1 MMRVRPRSIPRI
13 YGMGLM
19 SPPSP
24 RKAYALGLVVAIA
37 LLSLISSA
45 PSVRATPA
53 PIEPAAA
60 MTVTLVPNQ
69 AAYLS
74 GDVASVN
81 ATVYRTPGPA
91 NYTYNWTVR
100 DTFGRLLNTTT
111 NGGPTLRYSILLNYT
126 GLLTFLVRVD
136 DRQGLASNAQ
146 RTVTV
151 SVAVMSLRLDRGDF
165 TPGDAI
171 TASYSV
177 TSHVIL
183 RPTYDYQVA
192 DTGFTIVLSGNT
204 NNTTFSFR
212 TPAPAASRTYQFL
225 VTAREG
231 TNTSR
236 AQVTIAQATGVL
248 LGATFDRPS
257 YMPGDTLH
265 AHLAVTPRGT
275 STLPLQFL
283 WTLSLGLGFGGS
295 PTVSAITTVPEVDL
309 SLPIPQGVGTGDL
322 VVIATESSTGTSIG
336 HTLHIGTT
344 NTLWSADNGGGPPFA
359 ALLGL
364 PFIPLLVAVLG
375 LWRRVG
381 GGHLMGPRAAPPPPP
396 PGRTTQAPTTMP
408 MSVICNHCG
417 KSIDL
422 MTSKRPIDVMC
433 PSCGET
439 QLVA

>member
-1 MMRVRPRSIPRI
+1 
-13 YGMGLM
+13 MGIM
-19 SPPSP
+19 SLTSS
-24 RKAYALGLVVAIA
+24 RRGNALLLVVAVS
-37 LLSLISSA
+37 LLSVLCA
-45 PSVRATPA
+45 VPSVQATPRT
-53 PIEPAAA
+53 IEPAAA
-60 MTVTLVPNQ
+60 ITVTLVLNQ

-74 GDVASVN
+74 GDVAI
-81 ATVYRTPGPA
+81 ATALVYRTPGPA

-100 DTFGRLLNTTT
+100 DTFGRIVNTTIYGVSKFT
-111 NGGPTLRYSILLNYT
+111 YPIPLNYT
-126 GLLTFLVRVD
+126 GRLTFSVRVD
-136 DRQGLASNAQ
+136 DGQGLTSSVQ
-146 RTVTV
+146 STVTV
-151 SVAVMSLRLDRGDF
+151 FVAVMSLRLDRGDF
-165 TPGDAI
+165 SPGDAI

-183 RPTYDYQVA
+183 RPTYDHQV
-192 DTGFTIVLSGNT
+192 DDSSFTIVLSGNT

-212 TPAPAASRTYQFL
+212 TPAPAASRTYRFL

-231 TNTSR
+231 TNTSQ

-275 STLPLQFL
+275 STLPLQFI
-283 WTLSLGLGFGGS
+283 WTLSLGGFGGS

-322 VVIATESSTGTSIG
+322 VVTATESSTGTAIG

-344 NTLWSADNGGGPPFA
+344 NALWSTDIGGVPLFA
-359 ALLGL
+359 VLLGL
-364 PFIPLLVAVLG
+364 LFILLLVAVLG

-381 GGHLMGPRAAPPPPP
+381 GGTLMGPRAAPPPPP
-396 PGRTTQAPTTMP
+396 PGGTTQAPTTMP

-417 KSIDL
+417 KSIDIT
-422 MTSKRPIDVMC
+422 TSKRPIEVMC

>member
-1 MMRVRPRSIPRI
+1 
-13 YGMGLM
+13 M
-19 SPPSP
+19 SPTSP

-37 LLSLISSA
+37 LLSVIGAA
-45 PSVRATPA
+45 PFVRATPA

-69 AAYLS
+69 GGYLN

-81 ATVYRTPGPA
+81 AMVYRTPGPA

-100 DTFGRLLNTTT
+100 DTFGRLLNTTV
-111 NGGPTLRYSILLNYT
+111 NGGPTFRYSIPLNYT
-126 GLLTFLVRVD
+126 GLLTFFVRVD
-136 DRQGLASNAQ
+136 DGQGLTSNSFS
-146 RTVTV
+146 TVRV
-151 SVAVMSLRLDRGDF
+151 FVAVMSLRLDRGDF
-165 TPGDAI
+165 APGDAI

-192 DTGFTIVLSGNT
+192 DSSFTIVLNGNT

-212 TPAPAASRTYQFL
+212 TPAPAASRTYRFL

-231 TNTSR
+231 TNTSQ
-236 AQVTIAQATGVL
+236 AQLTIGQATGDL
-248 LGATFDRPS
+248 LGATFDRAS
-257 YMPGDTLH
+257 YMPGDTIH
-265 AHLAVTPRGT
+265 AHLTVTPRGAT
-275 STLPLQFL
+275 PLPLQFI
-283 WTLSLGLGFGGS
+283 WTLSLGGFGGS

-309 SLPIPQGVGTGDL
+309 TLPIPQGVGTGDL
-322 VVIATESSTGTSIG
+322 VVTATESSTGTAIG

-344 NTLWSADNGGGPPFA
+344 NALWSTDIGGVPLFA
-359 ALLGL
+359 VLLGL
-364 PFIPLLVAVLG
+364 LFILLLVAVLG

-396 PGRTTQAPTTMP
+396 PGGTTQAPTTMP

-417 KSIDL
+417 KSIDIT
-422 MTSKRPIDVMC
+422 TSKRPIEVMC

>member
-1 MMRVRPRSIPRI
+1 
-13 YGMGLM
+13 MGLM
-19 SPPSP
+19 SPTSP

-37 LLSLISSA
+37 LLSLIGAA

-53 PIEPAAA
+53 PIVPAAA
-60 MTVTLVPNQ
+60 MTVTLVLNQ
-69 AAYLS
+69 AAFLS

-81 ATVYRTPGPA
+81 AMVYRTPGPA

-100 DTFGRLLNTTT
+100 DIFGRLLNMTT
-111 NGGPTLRYSILLNYT
+111 NGGPTLRYSIPLNYT
-126 GLLTFLVRVD
+126 GLLTFFVRVD

-165 TPGDAI
+165 SPGDAI

-192 DTGFTIVLSGNT
+192 DSSLTIVLSGNT

-212 TPAPAASRTYQFL
+212 TPAPAASRTYRFL

-231 TNTSR
+231 TNTSQ
-236 AQVTIAQATGVL
+236 AQLTIAQAAGWVL
-248 LGATFDRPS
+248 GETFDRAS
-257 YMPGDTLH
+257 YTPGDSIH
-265 AHLAVTPRGT
+265 AHLAVTPR
-275 STLPLQFL
+275 STAALPLQFT
-283 WTLSLGLGFGGS
+283 WTLSLGGFGGS
-295 PTVSAITTVPEVDL
+295 PRGSAITTVPEVDL
-309 SLPIPQGVGTGDL
+309 TLPIPQGVGTGEL
-322 VVIATESSTGTSIG
+322 VVIATESSTGTAIG

-344 NTLWSADNGGGPPFA
+344 NALWSTDIGGVPLFA
-359 ALLGL
+359 VLLGL
-364 PFIPLLVAVLG
+364 LFILLLVAVLG
-375 LWRRVG
+375 LWPRVG

-396 PGRTTQAPTTMP
+396 PGGTTQAPTTMP
-408 MSVICNHCG
+408 MSVICSHCG

-422 MTSKRPIDVMC
+422 TTSKRPIEVMC

-439 QLVA
+439 QTVA

>member
-1 MMRVRPRSIPRI
+1 
-13 YGMGLM
+13 
-19 SPPSP
+19 
-24 RKAYALGLVVAIA
+24 
-37 LLSLISSA
+37 
-45 PSVRATPA
+45 
-53 PIEPAAA
+53 
-60 MTVTLVPNQ
+60 MTVTLVLNQ
-69 AAYLS
+69 AAFLS

-81 ATVYRTPGPA
+81 AMVYRTPGPA

-111 NGGPTLRYSILLNYT
+111 NGGPTLRFSIPLNYT
-126 GLLTFLVRVD
+126 GLLTFFVRVD
-136 DRQGLASNAQ
+136 DRQGLVSNAQ

-183 RPTYDYQVA
+183 RPTYDYQVT
-192 DTGFTIVLSGNT
+192 DTSFTIVLG
-204 NNTTFSFR
+204 
-212 TPAPAASRTYQFL
+212 
-225 VTAREG
+225 
-231 TNTSR
+231 
-236 AQVTIAQATGVL
+236 
-248 LGATFDRPS
+248 
-257 YMPGDTLH
+257 
-265 AHLAVTPRGT
+265 
-275 STLPLQFL
+275 
-283 WTLSLGLGFGGS
+283 GFGGS

-344 NTLWSADNGGGPPFA
+344 NTLWSTDIGGVPLFA
-359 ALLGL
+359 VLLGL
-364 PFIPLLVAVLG
+364 LFILLLVAVLG

-396 PGRTTQAPTTMP
+396 PGGTTQAPTTMP

-417 KSIDL
+417 KSIDIT
-422 MTSKRPIDVMC
+422 TSKRPIEVMC

>member
-1 MMRVRPRSIPRI
+1 
-13 YGMGLM
+13 MGLM
-19 SPPSP
+19 SLTSP

-37 LLSLISSA
+37 LLSLIGAA
-45 PSVRATPA
+45 PFIRATPA
-53 PIEPAAA
+53 PIGPAAA

-69 AAYLS
+69 GGYLN

-81 ATVYRTPGPA
+81 AMVYRTPGPA

-100 DTFGRLLNTTT
+100 DNSGRLLNTTV
-111 NGGPTLRYSILLNYT
+111 NGGPTFRYSIPLNYT
-126 GLLTFLVRVD
+126 GPRLTFFVRVD
-136 DRQGLASNAQ
+136 DGQGLASNAQ

-165 TPGDAI
+165 SPGDAI

-192 DTGFTIVLSGNT
+192 DTSFTIVLSGNT

-212 TPAPAASRTYQFL
+212 TPAPAASRTYRFL

-231 TNTSR
+231 TNTSQ
-236 AQVTIAQATGVL
+236 AQLTIGQATGDL
-248 LGATFDRPS
+248 LGATFDRAS
-257 YMPGDTLH
+257 YMPGDTIH
-265 AHLAVTPRGT
+265 AHLTVTPRGAT
-275 STLPLQFL
+275 PLPLQFI
-283 WTLSLGLGFGGS
+283 WTLSLGGFGGS

-309 SLPIPQGVGTGDL
+309 TLPIPQGVGTGDL
-322 VVIATESSTGTSIG
+322 VVTATESSTGTAIG

-344 NTLWSADNGGGPPFA
+344 NALWSTDIGGVPLFA
-359 ALLGL
+359 VLLGL
-364 PFIPLLVAVLG
+364 LFILLLVAVLG

-396 PGRTTQAPTTMP
+396 SGGTTQAPTTMP

-422 MTSKRPIDVMC
+422 TTSKRPIEVMC

-439 QLVA
+439 QTVA

>member
-1 MMRVRPRSIPRI
+1 
-13 YGMGLM
+13 MGLM
-19 SPPSP
+19 SPTSP

-37 LLSLISSA
+37 LLSLISAA

-53 PIEPAAA
+53 PIGPAAA
-60 MTVTLVPNQ
+60 MTVTLVLNQ
-69 AAYLS
+69 GAFLS

-81 ATVYRTPGPA
+81 AMVYRTPGPA

-100 DTFGRLLNTTT
+100 DTFGRLLNTTV
-111 NGGPTLRYSILLNYT
+111 NGGPTFRYSIPLNYT
-126 GLLTFLVRVD
+126 GLLTFFVRVD
-136 DRQGLASNAQ
+136 DGQGLTSNSFS
-146 RTVTV
+146 TVRV
-151 SVAVMSLRLDRGDF
+151 FVAVMSLRLDRGDF
-165 TPGDAI
+165 APGDAI

-192 DTGFTIVLSGNT
+192 DSSFTIVLNGNT

-212 TPAPAASRTYQFL
+212 TPAPAASRTYRFL

-231 TNTSR
+231 TNTSQ
-236 AQVTIAQATGVL
+236 AQLAIGQATGDL
-248 LGATFDRPS
+248 LGATFDRAS
-257 YMPGDTLH
+257 YMPGDTIH
-265 AHLAVTPRGT
+265 AHLTVTPRGAT
-275 STLPLQFL
+275 PLPLQFI
-283 WTLSLGLGFGGS
+283 WTLSLGGFGGS

-309 SLPIPQGVGTGDL
+309 TLPIPQGVGTGDL
-322 VVIATESSTGTSIG
+322 VVTATESSTGTAIG

-344 NTLWSADNGGGPPFA
+344 NALWSTDIGGVPLFA
-359 ALLGL
+359 VLLGL
-364 PFIPLLVAVLG
+364 LFILLLVAVLG

-396 PGRTTQAPTTMP
+396 PGGTTQAPTTMP

-417 KSIDL
+417 KSIDIT
-422 MTSKRPIDVMC
+422 TSKRPIEVMC

>member
-1 MMRVRPRSIPRI
+1 
-13 YGMGLM
+13 MGLM
-19 SPPSP
+19 SPTSP

-37 LLSLISSA
+37 LLSLISAA

-53 PIEPAAA
+53 PIGPAAA
-60 MTVTLVPNQ
+60 MTVTLVLNQ
-69 AAYLS
+69 GAFLS

-81 ATVYRTPGPA
+81 AMVYRTPGPA

-100 DTFGRLLNTTT
+100 DTFGRLLNTTV
-111 NGGPTLRYSILLNYT
+111 NGGPTFRYSIPLNYT
-126 GLLTFLVRVD
+126 GLLTFFVRVD
-136 DRQGLASNAQ
+136 DGQGLTSNSFS
-146 RTVTV
+146 TVRV
-151 SVAVMSLRLDRGDF
+151 FVAVMSLRLDRGDF
-165 TPGDAI
+165 APGDAI

-192 DTGFTIVLSGNT
+192 DSSLTIVLSGNT

-212 TPAPAASRTYQFL
+212 TPAPAASRTYRFL

-231 TNTSR
+231 TNTSQ
-236 AQVTIAQATGVL
+236 AQLTIGQATGVL

-275 STLPLQFL
+275 STLPLQFT

-295 PTVSAITTVPEVDL
+295 PTISAITIVPEVDL
-309 SLPIPQGVGTGDL
+309 SLPIPAGMGTGDL
-322 VVIATESSTGTSIG
+322 VVIATEASTGTSIG

-344 NTLWSADNGGGPPFA
+344 NTLWSTDIGGVPLFA
-359 ALLGL
+359 VLLGL
-364 PFIPLLVAVLG
+364 LFILLLVAVLG

-396 PGRTTQAPTTMP
+396 PGGTTQAPTTMP

-417 KSIDL
+417 KSIDIT
-422 MTSKRPIDVMC
+422 TSKRPIEVMC

>member
-1 MMRVRPRSIPRI
+1 ME
-13 YGMGLM
+13 LM
-19 SPPSP
+19 SSTSP

-37 LLSLISSA
+37 LLSLISAA

-53 PIEPAAA
+53 PIGPAAA
-60 MTVTLVPNQ
+60 MTVTLVLNQ
-69 AAYLS
+69 GAFLS

-81 ATVYRTPGPA
+81 AMVYRTPGPA

-100 DTFGRLLNTTT
+100 DTFGRLLNTTV
-111 NGGPTLRYSILLNYT
+111 NGGPTFRYSIPLNYT
-126 GLLTFLVRVD
+126 GLLTFFVRVD
-136 DRQGLASNAQ
+136 DGQGLTSNSFS
-146 RTVTV
+146 TVRV
-151 SVAVMSLRLDRGDF
+151 FVAVMSLRLDRGDF
-165 TPGDAI
+165 APGDAI

-192 DTGFTIVLSGNT
+192 DSSFTIVLNGNT

-212 TPAPAASRTYQFL
+212 TPAPAASRTYRFL

-231 TNTSR
+231 TNTSQ
-236 AQVTIAQATGVL
+236 AQLTIGQATGDL
-248 LGATFDRPS
+248 LGATFDRAS
-257 YMPGDTLH
+257 YMPGDTIH
-265 AHLAVTPRGT
+265 AHLTVTPRGAT
-275 STLPLQFL
+275 PLPLQFI
-283 WTLSLGLGFGGS
+283 WTLSLGGFGGS

-309 SLPIPQGVGTGDL
+309 TLPIPQGVGTGDL
-322 VVIATESSTGTSIG
+322 VVTATESSTGTAIG

-344 NTLWSADNGGGPPFA
+344 NALWSTDIGGVPLFA
-359 ALLGL
+359 VLLGL
-364 PFIPLLVAVLG
+364 LFILLLVAVLG

-396 PGRTTQAPTTMP
+396 PGGTTQAPTTMP

-417 KSIDL
+417 KSIDIT
-422 MTSKRPIDVMC
+422 TSKRPIEVMC

>member
-1 MMRVRPRSIPRI
+1 
-13 YGMGLM
+13 MGIM
-19 SPPSP
+19 SLTSS
-24 RKAYALGLVVAIA
+24 RRGNALLLVVAVS
-37 LLSLISSA
+37 LLSVLCA
-45 PSVRATPA
+45 VPSVQATPRT
-53 PIEPAAA
+53 IEPAAA
-60 MTVTLVPNQ
+60 ITVTLVLNQ

-74 GDVASVN
+74 GDVAI
-81 ATVYRTPGPA
+81 ATALVYRTPGPA

-100 DTFGRLLNTTT
+100 DTFGRIVNTTIYGVSKFT
-111 NGGPTLRYSILLNYT
+111 YPIPLTYT
-126 GLLTFLVRVD
+126 GRLTVSVRVD
-136 DRQGLASNAQ
+136 DGQGLTSSVQ
-146 RTVTV
+146 STVTV
-151 SVAVMSLRLDRGDF
+151 FVAVMSLRLDRGDF

-192 DTGFTIVLSGNT
+192 DSSFTIVLSGNT

-212 TPAPAASRTYQFL
+212 TPAPAASRTYRFL

-231 TNTSR
+231 TNTSQ
-236 AQVTIAQATGVL
+236 AQLTIAQAAGDL
-248 LGATFDRPS
+248 LGATFDRAS
-257 YMPGDTLH
+257 YMPGDTIH
-265 AHLAVTPRGT
+265 AHLTVTPRGAT
-275 STLPLQFL
+275 PLPLQFI
-283 WTLSLGLGFGGS
+283 WTLSLGGFGGS

-309 SLPIPQGVGTGDL
+309 TLPIPQGVGTGDL
-322 VVIATESSTGTSIG
+322 VVTATESSTGTAIG

-344 NTLWSADNGGGPPFA
+344 NALWSTDIGGVPLFA
-359 ALLGL
+359 VLLGL
-364 PFIPLLVAVLG
+364 LFILLLVAVLG

-396 PGRTTQAPTTMP
+396 PGGTTQAPTTMP

-417 KSIDL
+417 KSIDIT
-422 MTSKRPIDVMC
+422 TSKRPIEVMC

>member
-1 MMRVRPRSIPRI
+1 ME
-13 YGMGLM
+13 LM
-19 SPPSP
+19 SSTSP

-37 LLSLISSA
+37 LLSLISAA

-60 MTVTLVPNQ
+60 MTVTLVLNQ
-69 AAYLS
+69 GAFLS

-81 ATVYRTPGPA
+81 AMVYRTPGPA

-100 DTFGRLLNTTT
+100 DTFGRLLNTTV
-111 NGGPTLRYSILLNYT
+111 NGGPTFRYSIPLNYT
-126 GLLTFLVRVD
+126 GLLTFFVRVD
-136 DRQGLASNAQ
+136 DGQGLTSNSFS
-146 RTVTV
+146 TVRV
-151 SVAVMSLRLDRGDF
+151 FVAVMSLRLDRGDF
-165 TPGDAI
+165 APGDAI

-192 DTGFTIVLSGNT
+192 DSSFTIVLNGNT

-212 TPAPAASRTYQFL
+212 TPAPAASRTYRFL

-231 TNTSR
+231 TNTSQ
-236 AQVTIAQATGVL
+236 AQLAIGQATGDL
-248 LGATFDRPS
+248 LGATFDRAS
-257 YMPGDTLH
+257 YMPGDTIH
-265 AHLAVTPRGT
+265 AHLTVTPRGAT
-275 STLPLQFL
+275 PLPLQFI
-283 WTLSLGLGFGGS
+283 WTLSLGGFGGS

-309 SLPIPQGVGTGDL
+309 TLPIPQGVGTGDL
-322 VVIATESSTGTSIG
+322 VVTATESSTGTAIG

-344 NTLWSADNGGGPPFA
+344 NALWSTDIGGVPLFA
-359 ALLGL
+359 VLLGL
-364 PFIPLLVAVLG
+364 LFILLLVAVLG

-396 PGRTTQAPTTMP
+396 PGGTTQAPTTMP

-417 KSIDL
+417 KSIDIT
-422 MTSKRPIDVMC
+422 TSKRPIEVMC

>member
-1 MMRVRPRSIPRI
+1 
-13 YGMGLM
+13 MGLM
-19 SPPSP
+19 SLTSP

-37 LLSLISSA
+37 LSLIGAASF
-45 PSVRATPA
+45 VRATPA
-53 PIEPAAA
+53 PIQPAAA

-81 ATVYRTPGPA
+81 AMVYRTPGPA

-100 DTFGRLLNTTT
+100 DNSGRLLNTTV
-111 NGGPTLRYSILLNYT
+111 NGGPTFRYSIPLNYT
-126 GLLTFLVRVD
+126 GPRLTFFVRVD
-136 DRQGLASNAQ
+136 DGQGLTSSAQ
-146 RTVTV
+146 STGAV
-151 SVAVMSLRLDRGDF
+151 SVAVMSIRLDRGDF

-192 DTGFTIVLSGNT
+192 DSSFTIVLSGNT

-212 TPAPAASRTYQFL
+212 TPAPASRTYQFL

-309 SLPIPQGVGTGDL
+309 SLPIPQSVGTGDIRSEEHTSELQSPCNL
-322 VVIATESSTGTSIG
+322 VC
-336 HTLHIGTT
+336 
-344 NTLWSADNGGGPPFA
+344 
-359 ALLGL
+359 LL
-364 PFIPLLVAVLG
+364 LLENNN
-375 LWRRVG
+375 RVWT
-381 GGHLMGPRAAPPPPP
+381 HCSPRAL
-396 PGRTTQAPTTMP
+396 RL
-408 MSVICNHCG
+408 H
-417 KSIDL
+417 
-422 MTSKRPIDVMC
+422 
-433 PSCGET
+433 
-439 QLVA
+439 